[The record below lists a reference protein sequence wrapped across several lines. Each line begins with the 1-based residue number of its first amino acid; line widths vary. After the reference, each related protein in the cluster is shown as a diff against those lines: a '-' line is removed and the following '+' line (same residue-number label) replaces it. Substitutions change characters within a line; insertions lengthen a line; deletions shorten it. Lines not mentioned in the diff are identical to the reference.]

1 MWFNFNN
8 KNNDSSSDK
17 QEAENVGKSTILDSK
32 TTVKAFKNRNNNDPV
47 REKVKL
53 LMRTVLP
60 EKAYTSHDVDSIM
73 FHDKRGKWY
82 NAEDVDEALDRLKY
96 SLEWWE
102 NKFLQDEDN
111 TTIITGR
118 ISKISSKQADIT
130 NVKGD
135 NANANVV
142 DNGENKLS
150 NTTMVKLNPF
160 ITRLG

>member
-1 MWFNFNN
+1 MWFKFNN
-8 KNNDSSSDK
+8 KNNDESLDE
-17 QEAENVGKSTILDSK
+17 QEAENVEKSTFSDS
-32 TTVKAFKNRNNNDPV
+32 TATVKVFKNRNNNDPI

-60 EKAYTSHDVDSIM
+60 ERAYTSHDVDSIM

-82 NAEDVDEALDRLKY
+82 DAEDVDETLDRLKY

-111 TTIITGR
+111 TTIITGK

-142 DNGENKLS
+142 DNDENKPS
-150 NTTMVKLNPF
+150 TTTVKLNPF

>member
-8 KNNDSSSDK
+8 KNNDSSSDE
-17 QEAENVGKSTILDSK
+17 QEAENVEKSTISDAK
-32 TTVKAFKNRNNNDPV
+32 TTVKIFKNRNNNDPI

-82 NAEDVDEALDRLKY
+82 DAEDVDEALDRLKY

-102 NKFLQDEDN
+102 NKYLHDEDN
-111 TTIITGR
+111 TAIITGS

-130 NVKGD
+130 NVNG
-135 NANANVV
+135 NNTNANVV
-142 DNGENKLS
+142 DNGENKPS
-150 NTTMVKLNPF
+150 TTTVKLNPF

>member
-8 KNNDSSSDK
+8 KNNDSSSDE
-17 QEAENVGKSTILDSK
+17 QEAENVGKSTISDSK
-32 TTVKAFKNRNNNDPV
+32 TTVKVFKNRNNNDPI

-60 EKAYTSHDVDSIM
+60 ERAYTSHDVDSIM

-82 NAEDVDEALDRLKY
+82 DAEDVDEALDRLKY

-111 TTIITGR
+111 TTIITGK
-118 ISKISSKQADIT
+118 ISKISLKNADIT

-135 NANANVV
+135 STNDNMV
-142 DNGENKLS
+142 DNGENKPS
-150 NTTMVKLNPF
+150 TTTVKLNPF
-160 ITRLG
+160 ITHLG

>member
-1 MWFNFNN
+1 MWFKFNN
-8 KNNDSSSDK
+8 KNNDESLDE
-17 QEAENVGKSTILDSK
+17 QEAENVEKSTVSASK
-32 TTVKAFKNRNNNDPV
+32 TTVKVFKNRNNNDPV

-60 EKAYTSHDVDSIM
+60 ERAYTSHDVDSIM

-82 NAEDVDEALDRLKY
+82 DAEDVDEALDRLKY

-142 DNGENKLS
+142 NDGENKPP
-150 NTTMVKLNPF
+150 TTTVKLNPF
-160 ITRLG
+160 ITHLG

>member
-8 KNNDSSSDK
+8 KNNDASPDE
-17 QEAENVGKSTILDSK
+17 QEAENVEKSTISASK
-32 TTVKAFKNRNNNDPV
+32 TTVKVFKNRNNNDPI

-60 EKAYTSHDVDSIM
+60 ERAYTSHDVDSIM

-82 NAEDVDEALDRLKY
+82 DAEDVDEALDRLKY

-111 TTIITGR
+111 TTIITGK

-130 NVKGD
+130 TVKGD

-142 DNGENKLS
+142 DNGENKPS
-150 NTTMVKLNPF
+150 TTTVKLNPF
-160 ITRLG
+160 ITHLG

>member
-8 KNNDSSSDK
+8 KNSDASSDE
-17 QEAENVGKSTILDSK
+17 QEAENVGKSTVSDAK
-32 TTVKAFKNRNNNDPV
+32 TTVKVFKNRNNNDPV

-82 NAEDVDEALDRLKY
+82 DAEDVDEALDRLKY

-102 NKFLQDEDN
+102 NKFLQDEGN
-111 TTIITGR
+111 TTIITGK
-118 ISKISSKQADIT
+118 ISKISSKQTDIT
-130 NVKGD
+130 NMSD
-135 NANANVV
+135 NNANTNVV
-142 DNGENKLS
+142 DNGENRS
-150 NTTMVKLNPF
+150 PTTMVKLNPF
-160 ITRLG
+160 ITHLG

>member
-8 KNNDSSSDK
+8 KNSDASSDE
-17 QEAENVGKSTILDSK
+17 QEAENVEKSTVSDGK
-32 TTVKAFKNRNNNDPV
+32 TTVKVFKNRNNNDPV

-82 NAEDVDEALDRLKY
+82 DAEDVDEALDRLKY

-111 TTIITGR
+111 TTIITGK

-135 NANANVV
+135 NANATVV
-142 DNGENKLS
+142 NNGENKPS
-150 NTTMVKLNPF
+150 TTTVKLNPF
-160 ITRLG
+160 ITHLG

>member
-1 MWFNFNN
+1 MWFKFNS
-8 KNNDSSSDK
+8 KDSDANSDG
-17 QEAENVGKSTILDSK
+17 QEAENVEKSTVSDSK
-32 TTVKAFKNRNNNDPV
+32 TTVKVFKNRNNNDPV

-60 EKAYTSHDVDSIM
+60 EGAYTSHDVDSIM

-82 NAEDVDEALDRLKY
+82 DAEDVDEALDRLKY

-111 TTIITGR
+111 TTIITGK
-118 ISKISSKQADIT
+118 ISKISPKKTDIT
-130 NVKGD
+130 NVSG
-135 NANANVV
+135 NNTNANVV
-142 DNGENKLS
+142 DNGENKLP
-150 NTTMVKLNPF
+150 TTTVKLNPF

>member
-8 KNNDSSSDK
+8 KNNDVSLDE
-17 QEAENVGKSTILDSK
+17 QEAENVEKSTVSDAK
-32 TTVKAFKNRNNNDPV
+32 ATVKTFKNRNNNDPV

-53 LMRTVLP
+53 LMRTILP
-60 EKAYTSHDVDSIM
+60 ERAYTSHDVDSIM

-82 NAEDVDEALDRLKY
+82 DAEDVDEALDRLKY

-111 TTIITGR
+111 TTIITGK
-118 ISKISSKQADIT
+118 ISKISPKKTDIT
-130 NVKGD
+130 NINGD
-135 NANANVV
+135 NMNADVV
-142 DNGENKLS
+142 NDSKTKPS
-150 NTTMVKLNPF
+150 NTTTTKLNPF